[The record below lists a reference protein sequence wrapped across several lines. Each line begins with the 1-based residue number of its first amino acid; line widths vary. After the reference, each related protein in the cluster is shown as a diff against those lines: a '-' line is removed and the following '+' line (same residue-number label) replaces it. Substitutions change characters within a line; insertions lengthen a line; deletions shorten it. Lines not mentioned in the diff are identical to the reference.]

1 MNFEQSMRVVFVKSG
16 VVLYVVDRWRSK
28 DRGRRALSFQPS
40 AIDQIELLSG
50 AGVVVAEMA
59 DLLLP

>member
-28 DRGRRALSFQPS
+28 DRGRRALSFQP
-40 AIDQIELLSG
+40 AAVDQIELLSG
-50 AGVVVAEMA
+50 AGVVIAEMT